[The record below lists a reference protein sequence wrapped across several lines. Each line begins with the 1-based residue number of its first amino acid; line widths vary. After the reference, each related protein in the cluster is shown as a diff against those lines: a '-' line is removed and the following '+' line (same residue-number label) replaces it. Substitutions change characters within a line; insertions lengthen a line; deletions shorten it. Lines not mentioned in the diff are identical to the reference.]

1 MDEGEADVAQ
11 PGMAMQPL
19 PVDIHGEG
27 DDGDDDV
34 ALQGEWNEGLCG
46 CCADIGS
53 CLLGLCCPAL
63 VSMEVAAELEAHS
76 IFHCIATCSL
86 FSCGMFPIFTVS
98 GCLLRRRFRHMKYI
112 QGGDIGDFVAGG
124 LCHWCNL
131 CQMSRELQV
140 RPLPIFAPFVHQ
152 KTTLIRASAH
162 LAGCQGRRAS
172 HGALTRGVK
181 NAARGGPI

>member
-27 DDGDDDV
+27 DDGDEDV

-53 CLLGLCCPAL
+53 WRLGLCCAAL
-63 VSMEVAAELEAHS
+63 VSMEVAAEREALC
-76 IFHCIATCSL
+76 IFHCVATCSL

-140 RPLPIFAPFVHQ
+140 RPLPHLF
-152 KTTLIRASAH
+152 IR
-162 LAGCQGRRAS
+162 R
-172 HGALTRGVK
+172 
-181 NAARGGPI
+181 P